1 MSQTGMKYSF
11 RLVDQNNRK
20 VSVQFVGGNWTLI
33 TKTLLAPTSG
43 DKEWHEEVDRLSAED
58 LGAMNFQ
65 MLRLFGAGPAPQD
78 DSPIVK

>member
-1 MSQTGMKYSF
+1 MPTGMKYSF

-20 VSVQFVGGNWTLI
+20 VCVQFVDGNWTLI
-33 TKTLLAPTSG
+33 TRTLGNTGPDG
-43 DKEWHEEVDRLSAED
+43 KEWTEVVDRLSAED